1 MWPSGLTL
9 AMTLNIRF
17 QCQIWNLLYLSQKLF
32 NCHEMKN
39 EHINWT
45 LGLKCS
51 QHFWHCSWPWIFKV
65 NFKIA
70 VLQKWQGWLTL
81 SLIHNHDG
89 DLWWP
94 RWGVRFYWIVTGVT
108 SDAGVPST
116 HLVLI
121 GLISR
126 WLKLFLKNSSDCIQL
141 PLAQTW
147 KKSIFLN
154 KTFYIYSSF
163 IQFYTYVFISQLL
176 YSCIIYHRIHH
187 NWCQF
192 QTNDTICTDEEAFMA
207 QQVAMQLTGGLNVYN
222 NSIKNIKQKGMPY
235 ITSLQVKKQN
245 KKTHLFTGRYSAVLL

>member
-1 MWPSGLTL
+1 MSAKTIRLPRNKKQTYQLNSRHQMWWSGLTLAMSLTLNFQGQIWNLLYLSQKWSDCHVAKKEKKKKYWLDSRLQMWPSGLTL
-9 AMTLNIRF
+9 AMTLILRF
-17 QCQIWNLLYLSQKLF
+17 QGQIWNLLYLSQKLF

-51 QHFWHCSWPWIFKV
+51 QHFWPWSWPWPWIFKV

-94 RWGVRFYWIVTGVT
+94 RWGVRFYRIVTGVT

-126 WLKLFLKNSSDCIQL
+126 WLKLFLKNSSNCIQL

-163 IQFYTYVFISQLL
+163 IQFYTYVFIWDLHSE
-176 YSCIIYHRIHH
+176 
-187 NWCQF
+187 W
-192 QTNDTICTDEEAFMA
+192 
-207 QQVAMQLTGGLNVYN
+207 V
-222 NSIKNIKQKGMPY
+222 
-235 ITSLQVKKQN
+235 
-245 KKTHLFTGRYSAVLL
+245 